1 MNLNDLIELFKW
13 MTVIN
18 VSLLALS
25 AVLLMGLKGVMVRTH
40 GKLFGINEKD
50 VSLAAYNFLGNF
62 KLLIFVFNIV
72 PFLSLH
78 LIR

>member
-1 MNLNDLIELFKW
+1 

-25 AVLLMGLKGVMVRTH
+25 AVLVMSLKGVMARTH
-40 GKLFGINEKD
+40 AKLFGITEKD
-50 VSLAAYNFLGNF
+50 VSLAVYRFLGDF
-62 KLLIFVFNIV
+62 KLLVFVFNIV
-72 PFLSLH
+72 PFVSLH